1 MCICTDCVCNL
12 VIMNLIEN
20 RDIASF
26 TEFCTSNPTRE
37 CVKLLKVYF
46 SCFDDLCT
54 KYGVEK
60 VKTIG
65 DAYFCIGGL
74 IHPETFSNIVFM
86 AQEMITCVDKLNTLY
101 GWKVSIRVGIAS
113 GKGL

>member
-1 MCICTDCVCNL
+1 M
-12 VIMNLIEN
+12 
-20 RDIASF
+20 
-26 TEFCTSNPTRE
+26 
-37 CVKLLKVYF
+37 
-46 SCFDDLCT
+46 

-74 IHPETFSNIVFM
+74 ISPNTFTNIIFL
-86 AQEMITCVDKLNTLY
+86 AQEMISSVEKLNEKH
-101 GWKVSIRVGIAS
+101 GWNVMIRIGIAS